1 MRELEAL
8 QIGKTV
14 LKFDAIEGVVV
25 NEKKWSETHVRSS
38 GGGAYSRN
46 TTRHEVWIKQH
57 GSGEETQL
65 DLSDCEVKT
74 REGHEVAAV
83 AVNIGDERRYVLF
96 VNHTAK
102 QSFSLVNSFIK
113 MVTPLVREERPVG
126 LFKMLFLFGLLACFG
141 GLLAQDITGL
151 PINPGTG
158 VMIFVG
164 GLLFIMFRRRDSN
177 NWNRVKTRTAL

>member
-1 MRELEAL
+1 MRELADL

-102 QSFSLVNSFIK
+102 QSLYKDGCPTGSRRASCR
-113 MVTPLVREERPVG
+113 PL
-126 LFKMLFLFGLLACFG
+126 
-141 GLLAQDITGL
+141 
-151 PINPGTG
+151 
-158 VMIFVG
+158 
-164 GLLFIMFRRRDSN
+164 
-177 NWNRVKTRTAL
+177 

>member
-1 MRELEAL
+1 MRELEDL

-38 GGGAYSRN
+38 GGGTYSRN
-46 TTRHEVWIKQH
+46 MTRHEVWIKQH

-65 DLSDCEVKT
+65 DLSDCGVKT

-96 VNHTAK
+96 VNRTAK
-102 QSFSLVNSFIK
+102 QSFSLVDNFIK
-113 MVTPLVREERPVG
+113 MVGPLVREERPTV
-126 LFKMLFLFGLLACFG
+126 KMVLLFGLLAWFG
-141 GLLAQDITGL
+141 GLLVQDITGL
-151 PINPGTG
+151 PISRGTG
-158 VMIFVG
+158 AMIFVG
-164 GLLFIMFRRRDSN
+164 GLFFRGCPR
-177 NWNRVKTRTAL
+177 